1 MVTAYSEFVKG
12 GATKIIG
19 YPALFANADSA
30 KNARLAGKTRLE
42 RMEEIALRFFSFT
55 QNLGEEPSFK
65 DVSVSLVVLT
75 ESKTNRRLVC
85 CQPVA
90 LFLVLQESFPC
101 RRST

>member
-1 MVTAYSEFVKG
+1 MVTAYSEYVKG

-55 QNLGEEPSFK
+55 
-65 DVSVSLVVLT
+65 
-75 ESKTNRRLVC
+75 
-85 CQPVA
+85 
-90 LFLVLQESFPC
+90 
-101 RRST
+101 